1 MHYYTRILLPYQTV
15 LLSVVIVGNS
25 INPIN
30 RYVPGKG
37 AYNTAPKM
45 WEVMPECTQ
54 GQPYGYVSKNFF
66 LPSLLCL
73 PMFFLYQLMELQ
85 PMLLM
90 VGAVI
95 SL

>member
-30 RYVPGKG
+30 MYVPGKCV
-37 AYNTAPKM
+37 YNTAPKM
-45 WEVMPECTQ
+45 SEVMPECTQ
-54 GQPYGYVSKNFF
+54 GQPYGYVSKDFF

-73 PMFFLYQLMELQ
+73 QMLFLYQLMELQ
-85 PMLLM
+85 PMLIM
-90 VGAVI
+90 VGAVV